1 MNWKGSTGW
10 VWVITALLMAS
21 CTTPVRQKR
30 SMPLPTGVQPGDV
43 PPVPSNDSRYDGSGG
58 FLQLRDHT
66 GAVRQVK
73 WVKRSESLGK
83 PNDGTLSGGVLF
95 PMQGPGWIRK
105 KGPAYGTDETVRLLD
120 WAFQEVKSM
129 YPDSVPIVV
138 GDISSQW
145 GGPLKKHNSHQS
157 GRDVDI
163 GYFTADN
170 TGLRGFRKL
179 TAATMDAE
187 KTWAL
192 IERFLVTGYVRF
204 IFISYVLQEP
214 LYEEALASGWS
225 PEELERIFQYPRGHR
240 TRKGIIRHAKGHQDH
255 FHIRFKCPASDK
267 RCIP

>member
-1 MNWKGSTGW
+1 
-10 VWVITALLMAS
+10 
-21 CTTPVRQKR
+21 
-30 SMPLPTGVQPGDV
+30 MPLPTGDRASLHG
-43 PPVPSNDSRYDGSGG
+43 SRHSQQQGYEGQGG

-66 GAVRQVK
+66 GAIRQVK

-83 PNDGTLSGGVLF
+83 PNDGTLTGGVLF

-105 KGPAYGTDETVRLLD
+105 KGPAYGTDETLRLLD
-120 WAFQEVKSM
+120 WAFQEVRSI
-129 YPDSVPIVV
+129 YPGSAPIVV
-138 GDISSQW
+138 GDISGQW

-163 GYFTADN
+163 GYFAADN
-170 TGLRGFRKL
+170 EPLREFRKL
-179 TAATMDAE
+179 TADTMDVE

-192 IERFLVTGYVRF
+192 VERFLVTGYVRF

-214 LYEEALASGWS
+214 LYEEALACGWS

-255 FHIRFKCPASDK
+255 FHLRFKCPASDAQ
-267 RCIP
+267 CVP